1 MTIMSYFMIILV
13 LNCGSSS
20 IKYCLFSIDYQETC
34 LVRGSIK
41 RIGLSDPI
49 LIQESTK
56 GKIKQQ
62 VAAENH
68 RQAIYILIEA
78 LTPPHQGFLPSIDSI
93 EAVGHRVVHGG
104 EEFTYPVKL
113 NEKTIEVLRALSNL
127 APLHNPH
134 NLAGIEAVSCLLP
147 DVIQVAVFDTA
158 FHQTLPAKAY
168 LYALPYELYEKFGI
182 RRYGFH
188 GISHRFMM
196 QEAARIVRKPI
207 EDLRM
212 ISCHLGNGSSISA
225 IKYGRSVDTSM
236 GFTPLE
242 GLVMGTRCGDLD
254 PAIPMF
260 LVDKASLD
268 LAEVND
274 ILNKKSG
281 LVGLSGFSSDM
292 REIVKAVYSE
302 EHYRILNKTHPHHEK
317 AKLALEIF
325 IYRLRKYIG
334 AYAAA
339 MGGLDV
345 LIFTGGI
352 GENSSI
358 IPNEACNELQ
368 FMGIEIGPA
377 RDLANGC
384 FELSGPTSKVKVLVI
399 PTDEELMI
407 ARDTW
412 NLLNEEPGNRLP
424 SPS

>member
-1 MTIMSYFMIILV
+1 MVILV

-20 IKYCLFSIDYQETC
+20 VKYCLFSIDLQEIC
-34 LVRGSIK
+34 LVRGSVR
-41 RIGLSDPI
+41 RIGLSNTV

-56 GKIKQQ
+56 GRIEQQ

-78 LTPPHQGFLPSIDSI
+78 LTKPHQSVLPSIDSI

-104 EEFTYPVKL
+104 EAFTYPVKL
-113 NEKTIEVLRALSNL
+113 DEKTIKALRRISNL

-134 NLAGIEAVSCLLP
+134 NLAGIEAVSCFLP
-147 DVIQVAVFDTA
+147 DAIQVAVFDTA
-158 FHQTLPAKAY
+158 FHQTLPSYAY
-168 LYALPYELYEKFGI
+168 LYALPLELYEKFGI

-188 GISHRFMM
+188 GTSHRFVM
-196 QEAARIVRKPI
+196 QEAARIVRKPV
-207 EDLRM
+207 EKLRI

-225 IKYGRSVDTSM
+225 IKYGKSVDTSM

-254 PAIPMF
+254 PTIPMF
-260 LVDKASLD
+260 LLGEGSLD
-268 LAEVND
+268 QTEVSD

-281 LVGLSGFSSDM
+281 LVGLSGYSSDM
-292 REIVKAVYSE
+292 MEIIKAVYSDE
-302 EHYRILNKTHPHHEK
+302 YYRIFNKTHPHHEK

-339 MGGLDV
+339 LGGLDV

-352 GENSSI
+352 GQNSSV

-377 RDLANGC
+377 RNMANGC
-384 FELSGPTSKVKVLVI
+384 FELSKPTSKVKVLVI

-412 NLLNEEPGNRLP
+412 NLLNE
-424 SPS
+424 